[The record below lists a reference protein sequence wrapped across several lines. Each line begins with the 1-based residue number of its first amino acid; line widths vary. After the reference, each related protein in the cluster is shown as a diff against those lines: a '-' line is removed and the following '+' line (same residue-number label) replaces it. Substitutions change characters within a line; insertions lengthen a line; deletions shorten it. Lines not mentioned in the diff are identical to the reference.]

1 MSYIKVT
8 TYGDYVEINEYE
20 HDLIRN
26 HDGRAGR
33 RSSAISNDN
42 LGASGEDSLSERD
55 TSNEV
60 GRRSDNA
67 WRASMAF
74 RRLVSAN
81 LGRGSAPPLLATLT
95 YRSNFTELSAAYKH
109 FTTFAQSLRR
119 KFGNEFKYLCVPEF
133 QKRGAVHFHA
143 FFWGLPE
150 EVFLLERKNRTLA
163 QIWSHGFVDLKRTD
177 GAGALAGYLAKYL
190 TKAYEDPRLKN
201 QKAYVASRNIIR
213 PEVFAGN
220 FSADRILFELG
231 VNSDPE
237 ISREYNTKWFGRATY
252 RKYKINHDEPQA
264 S

>member
-20 HDLIRN
+20 YDLIRN
-26 HDGRAGR
+26 YDGRSGGR
-33 RSSAISNDN
+33 TDFIGDDN
-42 LGASGEDSLSERD
+42 LGTSGEDSLSEGD
-55 TSNEV
+55 STDEV

-67 WRASMAF
+67 RRASMAF

-81 LGRGSAPPLLATLT
+81 LGRGSTPPILATLT
-95 YRSNFTELSAAYKH
+95 YRSNFTDLSAAYKH
-109 FTTFAQSLRR
+109 YSAFAQSLRR
-119 KFGNEFKYLCVPEF
+119 KFGHEFKYLCVPEF

-150 EVFLLERKNRTLA
+150 ELFLLERKNRTLA

-177 GAGALAGYLAKYL
+177 GAGALAGYLTKYL

-220 FSADRILFELG
+220 FNADSILFELG
-231 VNSDPE
+231 VTSEPE
-237 ISREYNTKWFGRATY
+237 YTNEYNTKWFGRATF
-252 RKYKINHDEPQA
+252 RKYKVDHDKSE
-264 S
+264 